1 MKRLITIV
9 VFIACAV
16 VVSSSLYDY
25 NSTDQERGPAHWFAL
40 TEIANNTCGGE
51 RQSPIDI
58 ETRLAGTSGC
68 DIYGD
73 YKFFVSSAHT
83 RERGNVLQPVTHN
96 CHFKKSK
103 LIWPPNA
110 QKGDCTFGD
119 AEFEVSD
126 HNVEVSFSNAN
137 CTKDKLIL
145 PDLPDE
151 VFELVQ
157 AHIHSGTEHTFDGS
171 YNAAELHMV
180 HESTNNT
187 GLLAVIGIIFQVGA
201 PEEQPFFR
209 TLLDEWIS
217 IDQDRKD
224 HCTEQQRNLDNNSNL
239 RHRQLLEASDTPL
252 YIYDIIPANESFY
265 RYEGGLTT
273 PPCTEIVHWSVASRP
288 LEISTTEER
297 DLAELI
303 LGYVSDDCAAGTVAS
318 TGGGTNRP
326 TQPLNGRTV
335 ELLCPASFQPTGVDS
350 GTFSNS
356 MTLTMVL
363 LVLSL
368 WLHY

>member
-1 MKRLITIV
+1 MRYLRGLQVFGKFCTHKRKRK
-9 VFIACAV
+9 FIP
-16 VVSSSLYDY
+16 
-25 NSTDQERGPAHWFAL
+25 T
-40 TEIANNTCGGE
+40 
-51 RQSPIDI
+51 
-58 ETRLAGTSGC
+58 
-68 DIYGD
+68 
-73 YKFFVSSAHT
+73 
-83 RERGNVLQPVTHN
+83 N
-96 CHFKKSK
+96 CHLKKSK
-103 LIWPPNA
+103 LTWPPNA

-171 YNAAELHMV
+171 NNAAELHMV

-273 PPCTEIVHWSVASRP
+273 PPCTEIVHWSVASRQ
-288 LEISTTEER
+288 LEIFNYGRNGSVWRSSSWATSATTVRR
-297 DLAELI
+297 DRSPRRE
-303 LGYVSDDCAAGTVAS
+303 
-318 TGGGTNRP
+318 
-326 TQPLNGRTV
+326 V
-335 ELLCPASFQPTGVDS
+335 EPIDPHNL
-350 GTFSNS
+350 
-356 MTLTMVL
+356 
-363 LVLSL
+363 
-368 WLHY
+368 

>member
-1 MKRLITIV
+1 MLRKVIALLVTRSLRFRITMWRSASPMPTAPKTNLFSLIYLMKY
-9 VFIACAV
+9 
-16 VVSSSLYDY
+16 SSLYKHI
-25 NSTDQERGPAHWFAL
+25 STVVPSTHLMVL
-40 TEIANNTCGGE
+40 TA
-51 RQSPIDI
+51 
-58 ETRLAGTSGC
+58 
-68 DIYGD
+68 
-73 YKFFVSSAHT
+73 
-83 RERGNVLQPVTHN
+83 
-96 CHFKKSK
+96 
-103 LIWPPNA
+103 
-110 QKGDCTFGD
+110 
-119 AEFEVSD
+119 
-126 HNVEVSFSNAN
+126 
-137 CTKDKLIL
+137 
-145 PDLPDE
+145 
-151 VFELVQ
+151 
-157 AHIHSGTEHTFDGS
+157 
-171 YNAAELHMV
+171 NAAELHMV

-252 YIYDIIPANESFY
+252 YIYDIIPANGSFY

-288 LEISTTEER
+288 LAISITEER

-335 ELLCPASFQPTGVDS
+335 ELLCPASFQPTTNGADS
-350 GTFSNS
+350 GAFSNY